1 MNRANSVVL
10 LLLAVATLLASIA
23 RACCNTTGDI
33 GGMSKMSMIL
43 VKVENIAKGKNYNFE
58 Y

>member
-23 RACCNTTGDI
+23 LACCNTTGFI